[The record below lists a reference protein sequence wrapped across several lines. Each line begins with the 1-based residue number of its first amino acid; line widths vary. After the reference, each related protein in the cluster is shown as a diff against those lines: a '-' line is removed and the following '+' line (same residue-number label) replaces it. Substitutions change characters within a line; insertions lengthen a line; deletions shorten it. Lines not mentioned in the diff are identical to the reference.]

1 MDDTVASDALWLEH
15 LAHLCRRL
23 HPDAGAVD
31 SAGPGA
37 AGARRSLEPVT
48 QSERGAAWV
57 AVRDGL
63 LRFLRGQAGRFGGVA
78 PEDLE
83 DLASQKALELVAR
96 AESGEW
102 SIHGRSPGELA
113 GYLATV
119 ARHALIDLAKQRGRM
134 VTTTDSSNAPEALEP
149 HAAVASVSHAEA
161 DGPIRAGEFI
171 ETLRGCLLSLQPRAR
186 RIWFF
191 RVFYGMSSRAI
202 ARHPAIALQASHVD
216 VIMQRTRAGIRTCME
231 RKGLEPNDLPR
242 GSFTALW
249 SFLESIREETTQ
261 GIDPKAVGE

>member
-1 MDDTVASDALWLEH
+1 MDDNVASDALWLDH

-23 HPDAGAVD
+23 HPDAGVID
-31 SAGPGA
+31 GAGPAA
-37 AGARRSLEPVT
+37 AGARRGLEPVT
-48 QSERGAAWV
+48 QRERGAAWV

-63 LRFLRGQAGRFGGVA
+63 LRFLRSQSGRFGGVA

-102 SIHGRSPGELA
+102 SIHGRSQGELA

-119 ARHALIDLAKQRGRM
+119 ARHALIDLVKQRNRM
-134 VTTTDSSNAPEALEP
+134 VTPADSQGAAEALEP
-149 HAAVASVSHAEA
+149 HAVSASVTHVEA

-191 RVFYGMSSRAI
+191 RVFYGMGSRAI
-202 ARHPAIALQASHVD
+202 ARHPAIALQAPHVD

-231 RKGLEPNDLPR
+231 RKGFEPNDLPR

-249 SFLESIREETTQ
+249 SFLESLREETAP
-261 GIDPKAVGE
+261 GNDPKAVSE